1 LADPYETTNLYD
13 STDDA
18 HVAAKESLYSFLPG
32 FLDKSTELTSMMRGN
47 QVAFQVW
54 KQHSDFIV
62 PWVKASDLDS
72 TKGSFPS
79 DCYSEM
85 EEMDANQLSLTD
97 STETETETETEST
110 EAAATTT
117 QLTGLSGLSG
127 ATLDSSSDSSSSA
140 TSSTTTTAS
149 STTTTTTTEPDTTM
163 PKSDYL
169 STNLDTSGGT
179 GTKKA
184 SGKARGGAKGRGAG
198 KGAGK

>member
-1 LADPYETTNLYD
+1 
-13 STDDA
+13 
-18 HVAAKESLYSFLPG
+18 
-32 FLDKSTELTSMMRGN
+32 MMRGN

-85 EEMDANQLSLTD
+85 EEMDANELTIAG
-97 STETETETETEST
+97 STDTETETETEST
-110 EAAATTT
+110 DAAATTD
-117 QLTGLSGLSG
+117 QLTLSGV
-127 ATLDSSSDSSSSA
+127 ALDAPSSSIIPT
-140 TSSTTTTAS
+140 TSSTLT
-149 STTTTTTTEPDTTM
+149 STSTGSEAEADTTL

-179 GTKKA
+179 GTGTAKKSSAKKA
-184 SGKARGGAKGRGAG
+184 STKGRGAG
-198 KGAGK
+198 KGVGK